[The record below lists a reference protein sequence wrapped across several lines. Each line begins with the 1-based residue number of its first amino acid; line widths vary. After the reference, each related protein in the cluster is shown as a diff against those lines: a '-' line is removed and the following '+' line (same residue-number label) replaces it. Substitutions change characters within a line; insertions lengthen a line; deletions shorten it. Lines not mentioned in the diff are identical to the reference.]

1 MAGKKYIRS
10 KMTNLAQVYVALHE
24 DLKAAG
30 LQQVFPVDANLP
42 SPAGG
47 AGKFI
52 FDSTLAVNPLHETQ
66 PIRIMVVIEG
76 ATSNK
81 GRIKVVIATPLQIT
95 DTGETYSFP
104 GPSDLTG
111 QRVMGHLG
119 NHFNRSIG
127 EQVGD
132 VFLNRDVTNLEFTEG
147 STMSSML
154 VASDHGLY
162 YQVWEEGEEVT
173 PRWSMFCVQVP
184 ADKDNGQPL
193 LKDKSPIFC
202 LYNCDN
208 IGFKKF
214 VVCEADIFRPSP
226 SVDAEKNSKHSNAI
240 INAQD
245 QVSIARDNR
254 YLVTM
259 PNRLNTDRYSYTE
272 ELDMMAYVSA
282 DVIGEGSDI
291 SVTMYGEAT
300 PRVYRAMKA
309 TGPDNTKVRLL
320 ALIEG
325 GGVPED
331 NEV

>member
-1 MAGKKYIRS
+1 MAGKKYERS
-10 KMTNLAQVYVALHE
+10 KMTNLTQVFLGLHE

-30 LQQVFPVDANLP
+30 LQQVFPAEATIPTPV
-42 SPAGG
+42 SG

-52 FDSTLAVNPLHETQ
+52 FDSTPAVNPLHETQ
-66 PIRIMVVIEG
+66 PFRIMVAIDG
-76 ATSNK
+76 ATSTQ

-104 GPSDLTG
+104 GPSDING

-119 NHFNRSIG
+119 NAFNRPTG
-127 EQVGD
+127 GQVGD
-132 VFLNRDVTNLEFTEG
+132 VFLNRDITNLVFTAG

-154 VASDHGLY
+154 VASNHGLY

-184 ADKDNGQPL
+184 ADKDTGQPL
-193 LKDKSPIFC
+193 LQDKSPIFC

-208 IGFKKF
+208 SGFKKF
-214 VVCEADIFRPSP
+214 VVSEDDISRPSP
-226 SVDAEKNSKHSNAI
+226 SFDAEKNGKHSTAI
-240 INAQD
+240 INAQE
-245 QVSIARDNR
+245 QVSIARGNR

-331 NEV
+331 N